1 MLKINKLIS
10 KIESEQTKI
19 HEREVIEVLNTK
31 YELKDIDYALKVKEK
46 KFLVMAIVFTITAIF
61 SFFNIPWSEI
71 SLTIFLEL
79 LSDFS
84 FKGLFIF
91 GLIFFFAIIASLSL
105 GLLMVLVIFI
115 MIIPTFSNYSITLK
129 ILNDFDSMM
138 GKKSAFYKKMMND
151 KIKGKI

>member
-10 KIESEQTKI
+10 KIESEQTRV
-19 HEREVIEVLNTK
+19 HENEVIEVLNTK

-61 SFFNIPWSEI
+61 SFFNIPWGEI
-71 SLTIFLEL
+71 SLTTFLEL

-84 FKGLFIF
+84 FEGLFIF
-91 GLIFFFAIIASLSL
+91 GLTFFFAAIASLSL

-138 GKKSAFYKKMMND
+138 AKKSGFYKKMMDD
-151 KIKGKI
+151 KTKGKI